1 MLENLLFYLYFK
13 NLSFPLSK
21 ENNLPA
27 KGISDSYIIL
37 FIHLLYLCNIKMH
50 LDIIKLITQMT
61 IKQESTVY
69 HSWPCFFHLPFT

>member
-1 MLENLLFYLYFK
+1 MLENLSFYLYIK

-27 KGISDSYIIL
+27 KGISDSDITL
-37 FIHLLYLCNIKMH
+37 FIHLLHLCNIKKH
-50 LDIIKLITQMT
+50 LVIIKFLTQMT

-69 HSWPCFFHLPFT
+69 HSWPCFHLPLT